1 MPKQCMCCGKTF
13 EDDRIYTYRVGF
25 GKYHYICYPC
35 REKGDRIASDRTY
48 DVNRK
53 RRIEKR
59 TSKR

>member
-1 MPKQCMCCGKTF
+1 MSKQCMTCGKTF
-13 EDDRIYTYRVGF
+13 EDKDIYTYFLGM
-25 GKYHYICYPC
+25 GKYHHVCYAC
-35 REKGDRIASDRTY
+35 REKGDIISSNRTY

>member
-1 MPKQCMCCGKTF
+1 MCCGETF
-13 EDDRIYTYRVGF
+13 DDDKIYTYRVGF
-25 GKYHYICYPC
+25 SKYHYICYPC